1 MARTDIA
8 GLLTGMPSSRPDPMG
23 MGINSE
29 QQRLAFGAQRAEGL
43 QRGMRGLMGGDTRT
57 PAEQLQMA
65 MAQLDLSKPEDLRKL
80 AGIQQATGDLTGAA
94 KTAAGIRELELEG
107 KTRTAISDALIKL
120 GDLENGQRVLDKTLS
135 PAAGQQLLFS
145 LQAADRKLKAE
156 QAEAA
161 AKLPV
166 TIKTQEKVL
175 KALGIPEDNPIWAE
189 VRAADLEE
197 MSITEF
203 TSLAKTLK
211 PDPNVTRESSTKYV
225 LPDGTT
231 VWAAET
237 KIGDNPQQLMY
248 VSDVN
253 EDGTKQYSALPTDA
267 TKYVRPQDKTVP
279 KNTKRDEESASTKL
293 TTAGKRSGFDN
304 SAWNSLS
311 PFEQLVLSQEV
322 AARKNELIVVEKL
335 SEPEAE
341 AQAIDELFVKRI
353 EETPEA
359 ERNYFFGNN
368 KYRLKKP
375 PESTGGLDPEET
387 AAGVAK
393 GATVPAD
400 YTLKIDKHGNRAY
413 VSPDGKNYI
422 LVN

>member
-1 MARTDIA
+1 MAQTLA
-8 GLLTGMPSSRPDPMG
+8 GLLTGVPQNAIDPNLS
-23 MGINSE
+23 IE
-29 QQRLAFGAQRAEGL
+29 QQQLALGASAADMMGSGLRSMTGQQSQGDRAAG
-43 QRGMRGLMGGDTRT
+43 
-57 PAEQLQMA
+57 LQMA
-65 MAQLDLSKPEDLRKL
+65 MSKLDLRKPEDLRKL
-80 AGIQQATGDLTGAA
+80 ARLQQATNDFAGAA

-156 QAEAA
+156 QAEAT

-322 AARKNELIVVEKL
+322 AARKNELIVVKKL

-341 AQAIDELFVKRI
+341 TQAIDELFVKRI

-375 PESTGGLDPEET
+375 PEGGLDPEET

-400 YTLKIDKHGNRAY
+400 YTLKIDKEGNRAY
-413 VSPDGKNYI
+413 VSPNNKDYI